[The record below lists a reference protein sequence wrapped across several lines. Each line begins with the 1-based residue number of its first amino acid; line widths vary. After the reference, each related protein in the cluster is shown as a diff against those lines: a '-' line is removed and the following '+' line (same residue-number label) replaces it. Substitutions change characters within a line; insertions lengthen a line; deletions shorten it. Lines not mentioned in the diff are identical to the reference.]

1 MGTVFLSLSNPEP
14 GWTPPLNDYFS
25 DELSQSCGSSCAGCL
40 GAICNHF
47 PSVAQAALCLALSLL
62 LFLTRQQMQN
72 SHWLRRSQDYT
83 LGLPKEL
90 ARGWC
95 LTCIQFLWDLGTV
108 T

>member
-1 MGTVFLSLSNPEP
+1 
-14 GWTPPLNDYFS
+14 
-25 DELSQSCGSSCAGCL
+25 
-40 GAICNHF
+40 
-47 PSVAQAALCLALSLL
+47 
-62 LFLTRQQMQN
+62 MQN
-72 SHWLRRSQDYT
+72 SHWLQRSQDYT